1 MSDIIREIEEELQA
15 DKFAAFLKSFQTP
28 ILVGVIALVV
38 GTGGFS
44 LWNSYQTKLH
54 EQQTASLITA
64 LDQKDIAGA
73 LNKIPADQKSSVAH
87 LIEASHLAKTDI
99 TKAIALYN
107 ATENDSSLPRDVRD
121 RAALDKIWLQLRDTK
136 QLKIDDAMAALKNIR
151 DSKKSIFVAEA
162 NFLSGFLA
170 QTIQKNDADARRFY
184 KAVSDDMTAP
194 DSLRNRALS
203 LSTSLLSPVP

>member
-28 ILVGVIALVV
+28 ILVGVTALVV

-44 LWNSYQTKLH
+44 FWNAHKTTLH

-73 LNKIPADQKSSVAH
+73 LTKIPADQQSSVAN
-87 LIEASHLAKTDI
+87 LMAAANLAKTDI
-99 TKAIALYN
+99 AKAISLLDQTA
-107 ATENDSSLPRDVRD
+107 NDSSLPRTVRD

-136 QLKIDDAMAALKNIR
+136 QLKIDEAMATLKNIR
-151 DSKKSIFVAEA
+151 ESKKSIFVAEA

-170 QTIQKNDADARRFY
+170 QTIQKNNKDAKVFFDAVVND
-184 KAVSDDMTAP
+184 VSAP
-194 DSLRNRALS
+194 DSLKARAQS
-203 LSTSLLSPVP
+203 LSNVAP